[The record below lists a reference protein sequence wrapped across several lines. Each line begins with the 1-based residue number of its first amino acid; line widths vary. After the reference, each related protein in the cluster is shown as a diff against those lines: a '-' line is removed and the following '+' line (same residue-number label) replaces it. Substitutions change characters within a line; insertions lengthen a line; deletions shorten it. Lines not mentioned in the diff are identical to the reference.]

1 RDPQPHR
8 RAPED
13 PREPGGP
20 LPDHQGRAPRDGP
33 RLRRRATDRDRGGAS
48 DLTLVDHPPDEE
60 MVITASPYGYIKR
73 LPSDTYRL
81 QRRGG
86 RGLQG
91 METRDEDWVE
101 HLFLARTHD
110 YLMFFTR
117 SGHCY
122 WLKVHDIPQA
132 GRAARGRPIVNL
144 LALRPDEQIAALVPV

>member
-1 RDPQPHR
+1 
-8 RAPED
+8 
-13 PREPGGP
+13 
-20 LPDHQGRAPRDGP
+20 
-33 RLRRRATDRDRGGAS
+33 
-48 DLTLVDHPPDEE
+48 E
-60 MVITASPYGYIKR
+60 MVITVSHNGYIKR
-73 LPSDTYRL
+73 LPIDTYRL

-86 RGLQG
+86 RGPQG

-144 LALRPDEQIAALVPV
+144 LALRPDEQIAALVPVREFSSDRYLMFATRRGIVKKTALSAYGHVRVVGVNAINIEE